1 MEVLVDIQVVFAIH
15 RWSIFTHQ
23 CSDTFLLTS
32 TYYFFTLHLLTGSR
46 NLAIHV
52 TQLIFRSHIPDAEYH
67 KIVVGI
73 EELNRYKL

>member
-1 MEVLVDIQVVFAIH
+1 MTFRLFLQYIDGLFLPISVVIH
-15 RWSIFTHQ
+15 FCLPVRI
-23 CSDTFLLTS
+23 TFSLYT
-32 TYYFFTLHLLTGSR
+32 LLTGSR